1 MIWVVAAALAQDEGD
16 GRLPGAIPIRRED
29 LAPPPEPV
37 PAPPPTPVV
46 DHSKIKVVRHEEGAT
61 DAPSPLC
68 WALGIGGA
76 VFGMV
81 MGGAL
86 FASRLVVE
94 ETGGRDPGGGSD
106 QPDQNGGP
114 AGGK

>member
-1 MIWVVAAALAQDEGD
+1 MIWVVAAALAQDGDD

-29 LAPPPEPV
+29 LAPPPEEVPT
-37 PAPPPTPVV
+37 PAPPPVV
-46 DHSKIKVVRHEEGAT
+46 DHSKIKVVRHEDGAT

-94 ETGGRDPGGGSD
+94 ETNGPDDGGPR
-106 QPDQNGGP
+106 QNGGP